1 MNKKFV
7 LLAIIITGVISGC
20 ANSNTSLTETA
31 PIVITETPAVQTAT
45 PAPATISPISNVL
58 TYTDSIAGFSI
69 DYPADWF
76 LESSSLA
83 GANKKQN
90 YTVIIT
96 SWDILNATPE
106 AKGNLVPNEETKI
119 DISVSKQNL
128 TLEEV
133 VAQQKQQFT
142 SSNIILFEK
151 LITLDSGIQG
161 MLWEIEGLGG
171 PVRTLMVVLNGN
183 VIYISGYGDLQDFDT
198 IALTFRAQ

>member
-20 ANSNTSLTETA
+20 ANSNASLTETA
-31 PIVITETPAVQTAT
+31 PIVITETPAVQTIT
-45 PAPATISPISNVL
+45 PATATISPIFNVL

-83 GANKKQN
+83 GANEKQN
-90 YTVIIT
+90 YTTMIT

-106 AKGNLVPNEETKI
+106 SKGNLVPNEETKI

-171 PVRTLMVVLNGN
+171 PVRTLIVVLNGN
-183 VIYISGYGDLQDFDT
+183 VIYISGYGDLQDFDA
-198 IALTFRAQ
+198 IALTFRSQ

>member
-20 ANSNTSLTETA
+20 ANSNTSHTETA

-45 PAPATISPISNVL
+45 PATATIPPVSNVL

-83 GANKKQN
+83 GANEKQN

-106 AKGNLVPNEETKI
+106 SKGNLVPMK
-119 DISVSKQNL
+119 KQ
-128 TLEEV
+128 
-133 VAQQKQQFT
+133 
-142 SSNIILFEK
+142 K
-151 LITLDSGIQG
+151 LIFLFPSKI
-161 MLWEIEGLGG
+161 
-171 PVRTLMVVLNGN
+171 
-183 VIYISGYGDLQDFDT
+183 
-198 IALTFRAQ
+198 

>member
-45 PAPATISPISNVL
+45 PATATIPPISNVL

-83 GANKKQN
+83 GANEKQN
-90 YTVIIT
+90 FTTMIT

-106 AKGNLVPNEETKI
+106 SKGNLVPNEETKI

-142 SSNIILFEK
+142 SSNSILFEE

-171 PVRTLMVVLNGN
+171 PVRTLIVVLNGN
-183 VIYISGYGDLQDFDT
+183 VIYISGYGDLQGFDA
-198 IALTFRAQ
+198 IALTFRTP

>member
-31 PIVITETPAVQTAT
+31 PIVITETPAVQAATLATAT
-45 PAPATISPISNVL
+45 IPPISNVL

-69 DYPADWF
+69 DFPADWF

-83 GANKKQN
+83 GANEKQN

-106 AKGNLVPNEETKI
+106 SKGNLVPNEETKI

-142 SSNIILFEK
+142 SSNTILFEK

-171 PVRTLMVVLNGN
+171 PVRTLIVVLNGN
-183 VIYISGYGDLQDFDT
+183 VIYISGYGDLQDFDA
-198 IALTFRAQ
+198 IALTFRSQ

>member
-45 PAPATISPISNVL
+45 PATATIPPVSNVL

-76 LESSSLA
+76 LESSLLA
-83 GANKKQN
+83 GANEKQN
-90 YTVIIT
+90 YTVMIT

-106 AKGNLVPNEETKI
+106 SKGNLVPNEETKI

-142 SSNIILFEK
+142 SSNTILFEK
-151 LITLDSGIQG
+151 LVTLDSGIQG

-171 PVRTLMVVLNGN
+171 PVRTLIVVLNGN
-183 VIYISGYGDLQDFDT
+183 VIYISGYGDLQGFDA
-198 IALTFRAQ
+198 IALTFRTP

>member
-20 ANSNTSLTETA
+20 ANSSTSLTEIA
-31 PIVITETPAVQTAT
+31 PIVITETPAVQTA
-45 PAPATISPISNVL
+45 APATATIPPISDVL

-83 GANKKQN
+83 GANEKQN
-90 YTVIIT
+90 YTVMIT

-106 AKGNLVPNEETKI
+106 SKGNMVPNEETKI
-119 DISVSKQNL
+119 DIAVFKQNM

-142 SSNIILFEK
+142 SSNSILFEE

-161 MLWEIEGLGG
+161 MLWEIEGLTG
-171 PVRTLMVVLNGN
+171 PVRTLIVVLNGN
-183 VIYISGYGDLQDFDT
+183 VIYISGYGDLQAFDT